1 MHQHVDAA
9 STAMS
14 VMQPTQ
20 APVQQPALAP
30 TRRRSPPAPSAHD
43 LWAIVQAGRWFRG
56 LPAELAQELQRAA
69 RTRMLA
75 PGEWLFRRGDAP
87 CGIYAVARG
96 SLNISGTASL
106 QEQTRTA
113 LLTLVEP
120 PMWLGE
126 IALFDGEPRTHDAYA
141 NTACALLHVPI
152 APLREWLNTHPE
164 HWRPMALL
172 LTDKLRASL
181 TALEEQTVLPAHQR
195 LMCRLVQMAHGHE
208 QWADRQRT
216 HRELAVSQEQLARM
230 LGLSRQTTNQ
240 ILQELQ
246 QAGWLQV
253 RRGRLEV
260 MDLGALKAAAATGRI
275 GNTAS

>member
-1 MHQHVDAA
+1 
-9 STAMS
+9 
-14 VMQPTQ
+14 MQPTQ
-20 APVQQPALAP
+20 APPPQSGLAP
-30 TRRRSPPAPSAHD
+30 TRKRSLPATSAND
-43 LWAIVQAGRWFRG
+43 LWAIVQAGRWFRA
-56 LPAELAQELQRAA
+56 LPPELVQELQRMA
-69 RTRMLA
+69 RPRFLA

-126 IALFDGEPRTHDAYA
+126 IALFDGEPRTHDAHA
-141 NTACALLHVPI
+141 NTACALLQVPI
-152 APLREWLNTHPE
+152 APLRDWLDVHPH
-164 HWRPMALL
+164 HWRSMALL

-181 TALEEQTVLPAHQR
+181 TALEEQTVLPAPQR
-195 LMCRLVQMAHGHE
+195 LMCRLVQMAQGHD
-208 QWADRQRT
+208 QWADRLRT

-240 ILQELQ
+240 ILQNLQ

-260 MDLGALKAAAATGRI
+260 LDLPALRDAAAFGQTRAPTG
-275 GNTAS
+275 

>member
-1 MHQHVDAA
+1 
-9 STAMS
+9 
-14 VMQPTQ
+14 MQPTQ
-20 APVQQPALAP
+20 DSPQQPALAP
-30 TRRRSPPAPSAHD
+30 TRKRSPASVSAND
-43 LWAIVQAGRWFRG
+43 LWAIVQAGRWFRS
-56 LPAELAQELQRAA
+56 LPPELAMELQRMAKP
-69 RTRMLA
+69 RLLA

-113 LLTLVEP
+113 LLTLVEA

-126 IALFDGEPRTHDAYA
+126 IALFDGEVRTHDAHA
-141 NTACALLHVPI
+141 NTACALLQVPI
-152 APLREWLNTHPE
+152 APLRDWLDANPKY
-164 HWRPMALL
+164 WRHMAML

-181 TALEEQTVLPAHQR
+181 IALESQTVLPAPQR
-195 LMCRLVQMAHGHE
+195 LMHRLVQMATGHE

-253 RRGRLEV
+253 RRGKLEV
-260 MDLGALKAAAATGRI
+260 LNLAALKTAASTGLIRAI
-275 GNTAS
+275 TS

>member
-1 MHQHVDAA
+1 
-9 STAMS
+9 
-14 VMQPTQ
+14 MQPTQ
-20 APVQQPALAP
+20 DTPQQPALAP
-30 TRRRSPPAPSAHD
+30 TRKRSQPAATAND
-43 LWAIVQAGRWFRG
+43 LWAIVQAGRWFRA
-56 LPAELAQELQRAA
+56 LPPELAIELQRMS
-69 RTRMLA
+69 RPRFLA

-113 LLTLVEP
+113 LLTLVEAP
-120 PMWLGE
+120 TWLGE
-126 IALFDGEPRTHDAYA
+126 IALFDGEARTHDAHA
-141 NTACALLHVPI
+141 NTACALLQVPI
-152 APLREWLNTHPE
+152 APLRDWLDAHPQ
-164 HWRPMALL
+164 HWRSMALL

-181 TALEEQTVLPAHQR
+181 TALEEQTVLPAPQR
-195 LMCRLVQMAHGHE
+195 LMCRLVQMAQGRD
-208 QWADRQRT
+208 QWADRLRT

-253 RRGRLEV
+253 RRGKLEV
-260 MDLGALKAAAATGRI
+260 LDLAALKTAAATGQIRAI
-275 GNTAS
+275 SS